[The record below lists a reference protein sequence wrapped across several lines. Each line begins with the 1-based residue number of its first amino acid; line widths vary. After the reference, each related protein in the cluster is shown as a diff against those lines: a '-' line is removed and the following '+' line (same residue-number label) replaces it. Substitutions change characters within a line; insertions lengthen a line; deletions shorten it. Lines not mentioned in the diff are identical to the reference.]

1 MSEWWGNLSGVITL
15 VLMAVFIG
23 IWIWAWR
30 ARHKKTFDRMAR
42 LPMEDMEAPGEPTA
56 PGKRA
61 QAADDNEDR
70 EDERK

>member
-1 MSEWWGNLSGVITL
+1 MSEWWGNFSGVITL

-42 LPMEDMEAPGEPTA
+42 LPMEDTPAPAERSEAGE
-56 PGKRA
+56 
-61 QAADDNEDR
+61 DNEDR

>member
-1 MSEWWGNLSGVITL
+1 MSEWWGHFAGVITL

-30 ARHKKTFDRMAR
+30 ARHKRTFDRMAR
-42 LPMEDMEAPGEPTA
+42 LPMEDEGAPGEQPR
-56 PGKRA
+56 GDG
-61 QAADDNEDR
+61 AANGAEDR

>member
-30 ARHKKTFDRMAR
+30 ARHKRTFDRMAR
-42 LPMEDMEAPGEPTA
+42 LPMEDTEATGERPDA
-56 PGKRA
+56 G
-61 QAADDNEDR
+61 DGNEDR
-70 EDERK
+70 EEERK